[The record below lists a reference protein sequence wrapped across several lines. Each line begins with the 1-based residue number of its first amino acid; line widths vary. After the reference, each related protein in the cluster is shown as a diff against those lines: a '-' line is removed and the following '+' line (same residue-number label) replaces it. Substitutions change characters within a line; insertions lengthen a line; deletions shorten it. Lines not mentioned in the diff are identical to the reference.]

1 MDSFDQLNLSP
12 EIVRSITELGFTKP
26 SPIQAEALPILLGE
40 ATDFLGLAA
49 TGTGKTAAYAIP
61 LLERIDTSV
70 RSAQAL
76 ILCPTRELALQVSG
90 QINLIGKYKGI
101 RSVAVYGGASYGD
114 QIRGIRGGAQ
124 VIVGTPGRLVDH
136 MQRGSIV
143 LDQLHTLIL
152 DEADEM
158 ISMGFKDDL
167 EFILGNTPRESSNIW
182 LFSATMSR
190 EVRRVADEYLREPAQ
205 VQINRTEMLPTTVEQ
220 FYYVTSESNKP
231 EILCK
236 LIDAADDFYGLVFCQ
251 TKQLVADLT
260 NYLTDRGYKVDSL
273 HGDKDQNARERTM
286 LAFRNRKVSLLICTD
301 VASRGL
307 DVKDITH
314 VINYSIPREL
324 DNYVHRI
331 GRTARSGKT
340 GIAMSLVTPSNRS
353 LVVRIERMTKSRM
366 FEGKVPTRKEI
377 GMKKVSKILARF
389 QEQTGADR
397 AITLLDAEWK
407 KALASMSSE
416 EIAGRFLAMTY
427 PDVFSEQREE
437 KAAPTRPTYDGPR
450 PAIIVSAPSAAATTH
465 YVRPGAAAKAVSL
478 PKPVMNSVVGK
489 ATAPSLD
496 SFIGGPVASKHV
508 EMDDME
514 DDELDSIDMEM
525 AAIIADAPKPA
536 FDAIVTPPAAAVE
549 AAAPVIKKTKAA
561 KKDKAAPVA
570 VAVAIA
576 LPKAAPVIAASAL
589 PVKAAPTLAVKT
601 RKAAVAIAPLEVK
614 IAPNKK
620 KVFARPQRDESFPRT
635 SPKWE
640 APLTR
645 KKREPEFG
653 GFGPKKAKGDR
664 PTPWGARKSEK
675 PAARFGKPVGGKPAA
690 KSATGGPSTD
700 FFSKRQRDFQGSF

>member
-1 MDSFDQLNLSP
+1 MDSFEQLQLSP
-12 EIVRSITELGFTKP
+12 EILRSITELGFTKP
-26 SPIQAEALPILLGE
+26 SPIQAEALPLLLGE

-49 TGTGKTAAYAIP
+49 TGTGKTAAFGIP
-61 LLERIDTSV
+61 MLERIDTGV
-70 RSAQAL
+70 RAIQAL

-90 QINLIGKYKGI
+90 QINLIGKYKGV

-114 QIRGIRGGAQ
+114 QIRGLRAGAQ
-124 VIVGTPGRLVDH
+124 IVVGTPGRLVDH
-136 MQRGSIV
+136 MQRGTIT
-143 LDQLHTLIL
+143 LDQLHTVIL

-167 EFILGNTPRESSNIW
+167 EFILGSTPRESSNIW

-190 EVRRVADEYLREPAQ
+190 EVRRVADEYLRDPAQ

-260 NYLTDRGYKVDSL
+260 NYLSERGYKVDSL

-286 LAFRNRKVSLLICTD
+286 QAFRTRKVSLLICTD

-353 LVVRIERMTKSRM
+353 LVIRIERMTKSRM
-366 FEGKVPTRKEI
+366 YEGKVPTRKEI

-397 AITLLDAEWK
+397 AISLLDMEWK
-407 KALASMSSE
+407 KALTSMSSE
-416 EIAGRFLAMTY
+416 EVAGRFLAMTY
-427 PDVFSEQREE
+427 PDVFSEQRE
-437 KAAPTRPTYDGPR
+437 APAPARTGNEGR
-450 PAIIVSAPSAAATTH
+450 PAAIVLPTSSAAAPA
-465 YVRPGAAAKAVSL
+465 YVRPTSSKSISL
-478 PKPVMNSVVGK
+478 PKPVLNSAAGK
-489 ATAPSLD
+489 AIAPAPSRFEAKPAASLD
-496 SFIGGPVASKHV
+496 AFIGGPVITKKAAHV
-508 EMDDME
+508 EIDEDEME
-514 DDELDSIDMEM
+514 EDELDSIDMEM
-525 AAIIADAPKPA
+525 AAIIAETPKPA
-536 FDAIVTPPAAAVE
+536 FDAIVTPPAASVE
-549 AAAPVIKKTKAA
+549 AAPMIKKAKSA
-561 KKDKAAPVA
+561 KKDKAPAA
-570 VAVAIA
+570 VV
-576 LPKAAPVIAASAL
+576 LPKIAAAVVAAPA
-589 PVKAAPTLAVKT
+589 LAVKT
-601 RKAAVAIAPLEVK
+601 RKAAVAVAPLDVK
-614 IAPNKK
+614 IAPKK
-620 KVFARPQRDESFPRT
+620 KAAFGRPQRDDAFPRT

-675 PAARFGKPVGGKPAA
+675 PAARFGKPAGKPAA
-690 KSATGGPSTD
+690 KSSTGPSTD